1 MTQPV
6 FIRRPAALATATVAI
21 AMLAACGGGGD
32 ENGLS
37 LQNAQG
43 YAADGA
49 TMPVAAAT
57 GIDSATQTLE
67 TSMATAA
74 AAGTGREQAQ
84 AADMSPQATASLS
97 VACPNGGT
105 IAWTVTGTDATML
118 GNGRLDAGETY
129 AVTYTACGTADADS
143 SVLDGQ
149 LQIVVATRTATD
161 LDATH
166 STTNLK
172 LTTASGATYTL
183 NGSTR
188 VQRNEST
195 TTSGG
200 RQVTRHITSPGISL
214 VSHVPLSGG
223 GARDA
228 SYNLRSYDWTVT
240 RTYDAGG
247 ALVSR
252 SHNGHLLA
260 DASTPRRPDAT
271 LEITTE
277 GTLTLSGTDGAAASG
292 SFTVVTSRN
301 TIACTY
307 GSGIVTLT
315 LDIGNDGKIDRT
327 WTLTRVNFIGEA
339 G

>member
-6 FIRRPAALATATVAI
+6 FIRRPAALAAATVAV
-21 AMLAACGGGGD
+21 ALLAACGGGDD

-57 GIDSATQTLE
+57 GVDSATQTLE
-67 TSMATAA
+67 SSLAA
-74 AAGTGREQAQ
+74 AAAASAGRETAQ
-84 AADMSPQATASLS
+84 SAGMTPQDVS
-97 VACPNGGT
+97 VSHACPNGGT
-105 IAWTVTGTDATML
+105 IAWTVTGGTPTTQ
-118 GNGRLDAGETY
+118 GNGQLDAGETY
-129 AVTYTACGTADADS
+129 AVTYTHCGTADADS
-143 SVLDGQ
+143 SVLDGSTS
-149 LQIVVATRTATD
+149 LVVTTRTSTE
-161 LDATH
+161 LDFTH
-166 STTNLK
+166 TTSNLT
-172 LTTASGATYTL
+172 LTTVTGATYAL
-183 NGSTR
+183 SGSTR
-188 VQRNEST
+188 VQRSET
-195 TTSGG
+195 TTTGGG

-223 GARDA
+223 GTRDA

-252 SHNGHLLA
+252 SHAGSLVA
-260 DASTPRRPDAT
+260 DAHTPRRPDAS
-271 LEITTE
+271 LQITTE
-277 GTLTLSGTDGAAASG
+277 GTLTLNGGDGATASG
-292 SFTVVTSRN
+292 SFTIITSRN

-307 GSGIVTLT
+307 GGGVATLT
-315 LDIGNDGKIDRT
+315 LDIGNDGKIDRS
-327 WTLTRVNFIGEA
+327 WTLTRTTFLGEA